1 MHALETLKKLVSQ
14 KDVADQVRPA
24 ARDTRIRAWEVK
36 PKADFK
42 SPADFEQIPS
52 AGAHFDA
59 TARSLA
65 RCVTPVSSLDASLMR
80 RTRTTSVEKILVT
93 GGTGFIGGAVLA
105 ELINTTYWPQTL
117 IMVRG
122 ATPAEARERIVRSL
136 KRFLPDAPIE
146 SMLSDDQLIF
156 AGLEDATSLIK
167 EPRIRDVTHV
177 IHSAAVTA
185 FSNHPRIRAI
195 NVDASLKFVEVLK
208 ACARVQRFVNVGTAW
223 CVGMDVEKLVTEDGE
238 QGSAKH
244 LVPYT
249 ESKLEFE
256 RLVRRLHADF
266 PFVSARP
273 SIVVGHTRYGTQPSG
288 SIYWV
293 FRSVHVLGKF
303 TCSFDQPMDVVP
315 VDWVAQA
322 LMGLAFKEELS
333 FDTYHLSA
341 GEESYSTIAQLDD
354 AIAEGRNVMPTTRAH
369 YVAVDDRQLT
379 KAVYEKR
386 KMLGDANPWLLSR
399 ALGLYARFAESGV
412 LFDNS
417 RTLWEGITSP
427 PPFHTY
433 AATCA
438 RTSENTSLSAQMEDD
453 FK

>member
-1 MHALETLKKLVSQ
+1 MHALEALKGLVSR
-14 KDVADQVRPA
+14 KDVTDHELP
-24 ARDTRIRAWEVK
+24 ARDTRIRAWETK
-36 PKADFK
+36 TDAKSKSDRSITAD
-42 SPADFEQIPS
+42 
-52 AGAHFDA
+52 AHFGA
-59 TARSLA
+59 VARGSA
-65 RCVTPVSSLDASLMR
+65 APAVPGFVSSLDASLMR
-80 RTRTTSVEKILVT
+80 RTKTTSIDKILVT

-105 ELINTTYWPQTL
+105 ELINSPYWSQTL

-122 ATPAEARERIVRSL
+122 ANFKDARDRIVKSL
-136 KRFLPDAPIE
+136 LRFMPDAPVAELI
-146 SMLSDDQLIF
+146 SDDQIIV
-156 AGLEDATSLIK
+156 AGLEDVKQLLN
-167 EPRIRDVTHV
+167 EPRVRGVTHV

-195 NVDASLKFVEVLK
+195 NVDACLEFVDVLK
-208 ACARVQRFVNVGTAW
+208 KCAKVQRFINVGTAW
-223 CVGMDVEKLVTEDGE
+223 CVGMDVEKLVAEDGD

-244 LVPYT
+244 IVPYT

-256 RLVRRLHADF
+256 RSVRRLHPDF

-303 TCSFDQPMDVVP
+303 SCSFDERMDVVP
-315 VDWVAQA
+315 VDWVAQS
-322 LMGLAFKEELS
+322 LMSLMLKEELS

-341 GEESYSTIAQLDD
+341 GQDSYCTIAQLDD
-354 AIAEGRNVMPTTRAH
+354 AIAEGRNVAPNTRAG
-369 YVAVDDRQLT
+369 YEAVDDRGLT
-379 KAVYEKR
+379 KAVYDKR

-412 LFDNS
+412 LFCNQ
-417 RTLWEGITSP
+417 RTLWEGIATP
-427 PPFHTY
+427 PPFHSY
-433 AATCA
+433 AAVCA
-438 RTSENTSLSAQMEDD
+438 RTSENMSLAAQMEDD